1 MPSVEQYE
9 SAMRRALEISLS
21 GPAVGINP
29 QVGAVILDPN
39 GAVVSEGWH
48 KGAGSDHAEVMALEQ
63 FAENFPGASLEHHTA
78 VVTLEPCNHV
88 GKTGPC
94 ALALVEAGVS
104 RVVFASADP
113 GDQSSQGSRT
123 LKDAGIEVIPGV
135 LLKQAEEQNRVRPF
149 VTLKWASTLDG
160 RSAAADGTSQWISGP
175 ESRADTH
182 SRRANADSILVGT
195 GTAIADDPELTAR
208 RPDGSYFEDQP
219 IRIVLGESAIPDDLR
234 VFNDKAK
241 TIQIPTRDLHDALQ
255 QIWAQGIKHVFV
267 EGGPKLA
274 SAFVGAKLVDEFI
287 VYLAP
292 KLLGGPNMALG
303 QIGVTGI
310 EDAAQLQLIETK
322 QLGNDIFI
330 RARSA

>member
-9 SAMRRALEISLS
+9 SAMRRALEISLN

-29 QVGAVILDPN
+29 QVGAVILDPT
-39 GAVVSEGWH
+39 GAIVSEGWH

-63 FAENFPGASLEHHTA
+63 FAENLPGASLENHTA

-94 ALALVEAGVS
+94 ALALAEAGVS

-135 LLKQAEEQNRVRPF
+135 LLKQAEEQNRVWLVSKRLGRPF

-195 GTAIADDPELTAR
+195 STAIADDPELTAR

-219 IRIVLGESAIPDDLR
+219 IRIVLGESAIPNDLR
-234 VFNDKAK
+234 LFNDKAK
-241 TIQIPTRDLHDALQ
+241 TIQIQTRDLHDALQ
-255 QIWAQGIKHVFV
+255 QT
-267 EGGPKLA
+267 L
-274 SAFVGAKLVDEFI
+274 GAGYK
-287 VYLAP
+287 
-292 KLLGGPNMALG
+292 
-303 QIGVTGI
+303 
-310 EDAAQLQLIETK
+310 
-322 QLGNDIFI
+322 
-330 RARSA
+330 ARFC